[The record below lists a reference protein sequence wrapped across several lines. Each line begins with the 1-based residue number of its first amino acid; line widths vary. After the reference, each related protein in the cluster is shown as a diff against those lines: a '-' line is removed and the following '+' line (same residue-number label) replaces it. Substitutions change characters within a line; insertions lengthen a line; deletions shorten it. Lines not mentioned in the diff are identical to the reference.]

1 MLDRATHGPRS
12 RGRSPSRG
20 TADMKSRVALHE
32 IRCRSPPAAI
42 RFSPALRNVPMN
54 CRHALLRFR
63 HALDPVPQP
72 GAPRTVNPTA
82 VFGADCEGY
91 DDRLEAADSMSD
103 DGLVGWCSFVLHGI
117 REDLDRMSRLTDGR
131 WVTNT
136 GTPSA
141 RSDAIRSLLDRRL
154 LVPIAPVRSHRPH
167 AVRHRLARPSR
178 PPCRGCSPSH
188 DGDGRGGRRLRGA
201 GPRARAAG

>member
-1 MLDRATHGPRS
+1 MLSTGMRDRATHGPRS
-12 RGRSPSRG
+12 RRRSPSRG

-91 DDRLEAADSMSD
+91 DDRLEA
-103 DGLVGWCSFVLHGI
+103 
-117 REDLDRMSRLTDGR
+117 
-131 WVTNT
+131 
-136 GTPSA
+136 
-141 RSDAIRSLLDRRL
+141 
-154 LVPIAPVRSHRPH
+154 
-167 AVRHRLARPSR
+167 PSR
-178 PPCRGCSPSH
+178 TLRQPDPTRSAPCSIEGCSCPSRRASAAIGSGSLAPTSRRSSSPRSTKPASCRRCSPSH
-188 DGDGRGGRRLRGA
+188 DGDGRGDRRLRGA
-201 GPRARAAG
+201 RARARAAG

>member
-1 MLDRATHGPRS
+1 VLSTGMLDRATHGPRS

-154 LVPIAPVRSHRPH
+154 LVPIAPGKRRYRSGS
-167 AVRHRLARPSR
+167 LAPTSR
-178 PPCRGCSPSH
+178 RSSSPRSTKPASLP
-188 DGDGRGGRRLRGA
+188 GLLTE
-201 GPRARAAG
+201 P